1 MDRIRE
7 IVCAIIRESLFGED
21 FDTHYKGAD
30 KLDDNTIAKVF
41 SELSV
46 QTVLCFADNW
56 LIKHKPQD
64 NKLFEEWRRMSMEY
78 QIRVLYIMS
87 AQQKLV
93 ELLEQN
99 GIDFVI
105 IKGAAAAVYYPDPL
119 LRMMGDVDLL
129 VKRNDFERTAKLLEQ
144 NGFEHDGDLGS
155 NEQHHEGYVKY
166 KVMFELHRRL
176 PIVDESNDKLLSIF
190 EKGIDERVNGSI
202 EFMEFPMLPEKL
214 NGVVLLFH
222 INQHLRVG
230 LGLRQILD
238 WMMFVDKNIDD
249 EAWQRDYMPLTQSV
263 GLDKFA
269 KIVTRMCQMHL
280 GLNKQL
286 TWCADA
292 DPEVCDS
299 FLNYIF
305 DKGNFGIKAGK
316 EGYVASV
323 FLRSTNPFKILARL
337 QQKGMNGWDK
347 AQKYAIC
354 RPFAWIHAL
363 RKELKQIRAKNI
375 SISKMNDLKKEGLRQ
390 RQFVE
395 SLGLD
400 ADRNIYDLD

>member
-1 MDRIRE
+1 MDRLRE
-7 IVCAIIRESLFGED
+7 IVCAIIKESLYGED
-21 FDTHYKGAD
+21 FDMHFNGAD
-30 KLDDNTIAKVF
+30 KLDDNTMAKVF

-56 LIKHKPQD
+56 LIKHKPQ
-64 NKLFEEWRRMSMEY
+64 NEMLFEEWCRSSRDY
-78 QIRVLYIMS
+78 QIRVLYILS

-93 ELLEQN
+93 ELLNAN

-105 IKGAAAAVYYPDPL
+105 IKGTAAAVYYSDPL

-129 VKRNDFERTAKLLEQ
+129 VKRADFERASKLLEQ
-144 NGFEHDGDLGS
+144 NGFEHDGYHCSG
-155 NEQHHEGYVKY
+155 EQHHEGYVKY
-166 KVMFELHRRL
+166 NVRFELHRRL
-176 PIVDESNDKLLSIF
+176 PIVDENNDKLLKLF
-190 EKGIDERVNGSI
+190 EDGIDERIGGNI
-202 EFMEFPMLPEKL
+202 EFIEFPMLPHRL
-214 NGVVLLFH
+214 NGIVLLFH

-249 EAWQRDYMPLTQSV
+249 AAWQREYRQITQSV

-280 GLNKQL
+280 GLNKEL

-299 FLNYIF
+299 LLNYII
-305 DKGNFGIKAGK
+305 DKGNFGIKAGR

-337 QQKGMNGWDK
+337 QQKGRKGWDK
-347 AQKYAIC
+347 AEKYAVC

-363 RKELKQIRAKNI
+363 CMEIKQIRGKNI

-390 RQFVE
+390 RQFIE

-400 ADRNIYDLD
+400 ADRKIYEVD